1 MPEGLGGLLRLVKG
15 GLDESRLKHVH
26 DGRAHDREAVVT
38 NTKRQVEK
46 LAKDKV
52 RSIHLSIHLS
62 NHVMHQPIHLIVYV
76 ITRR

>member
-46 LAKDKV
+46 LAKE
-52 RSIHLSIHLS
+52 R
-62 NHVMHQPIHLIVYV
+62 
-76 ITRR
+76 